1 MAGLCICV
9 GMVDT
14 TWYEDVRGMVG
25 ESTATGVSGILL
37 DA

>member
-14 TWYEDVRGMVG
+14 GCYEDVRGIVG
-25 ESTATGVSGILL
+25 ASTATGVSGILL